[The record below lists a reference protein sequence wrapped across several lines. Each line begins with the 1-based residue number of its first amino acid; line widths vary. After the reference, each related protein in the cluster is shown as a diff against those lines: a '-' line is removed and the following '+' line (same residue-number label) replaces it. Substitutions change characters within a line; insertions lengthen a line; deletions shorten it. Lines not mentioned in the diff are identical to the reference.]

1 MKMKKIII
9 IVIAVILAVIATI
22 GIFYLTGQPRKIGL
36 TMASYLRLPIAK
48 INGLTLS
55 AHDYLTDYRAA
66 FNSPQ
71 MQALSNDAK
80 VEAIWAKIKEEFVL
94 KSLARDYQIPID
106 DAQIDSLKKDLL
118 KTEEGQEQKSS
129 WDLYGYNDRDFTRRI
144 ILPIYYHQLLV
155 KDYLLNAP
163 NPSLALI
170 TKIQN
175 RITTDAALF
184 KQSTIDEENS
194 DQLPTQMTEQYI
206 DAEQLTGS
214 YEHITALNVGDISGI
229 IVNPDGYRL
238 YKLLN
243 KIQEDQKTVYQLEEI
258 FVPSNGFS
266 DYLLQKI
273 ADAEIKIYVRNFV
286 SK

>member
-1 MKMKKIII
+1 MKKKIII
-9 IVIAVILAVIATI
+9 IISILILAVLATV
-22 GIFYLTGQPRKIGL
+22 GIFYLTGQPKKIGL
-36 TMASYLRLPIAK
+36 TIASYFQLPIAK
-48 INGLTLS
+48 ISGLTLS
-55 AHDYLTDYRAA
+55 AQDYLTDYRAA

-71 MQALSNDAK
+71 MKALNNEAK
-80 VEAIWAKIKEEFVL
+80 LEAIWSKIKEEFVL

-106 DAQIDSLKKDLL
+106 DAQIDSLRKDLL
-118 KTEEGQEQKSS
+118 KSPDSDQEQSS
-129 WDLYGYNDRDFTRRI
+129 WDLYGYNDQDFTRRI

-163 NPSLALI
+163 NPSLTLI

-175 RITTDAALF
+175 RVTADATLF

-194 DQLPTQMTEQYI
+194 DQLQTQMTEQYI

-214 YEHITALNVGDISGI
+214 YEHIMALNVGDISGI

-243 KIQEDQKTVYQLEEI
+243 KIQEDKKTAYQLEEI

-266 DYLLQKI
+266 DYLQQKI
-273 ADAEIKIYVRNFV
+273 AEAEVKIYVRNFIN
-286 SK
+286 K